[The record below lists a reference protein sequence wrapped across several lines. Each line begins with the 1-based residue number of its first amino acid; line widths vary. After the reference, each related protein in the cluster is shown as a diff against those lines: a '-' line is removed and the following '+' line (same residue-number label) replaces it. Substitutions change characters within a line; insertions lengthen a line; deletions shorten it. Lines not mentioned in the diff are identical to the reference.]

1 MAGED
6 IPVRSR
12 LILTVVCI
20 ALLAGSRVGGQTVP
34 ATDAKMVWEQT
45 IQAKGGRERLHAIR
59 NLLTVEPRRGKPSRP
74 YVVDLWVFPDKSW
87 RWWDDLEGLL
97 GLRLAVSS
105 ELGWWS
111 VSEHRRPSQ
120 FRTANWSP
128 PDKDFQN
135 AVVAVQAE
143 FLLETAWYQ
152 PRILALSSGRIG
164 RREYHVIT
172 AEIPERVRYYI
183 DKQTYLV
190 RRLESAEE
198 WSPDR
203 LITLAS
209 QPWEFEDYASVEG
222 IMMPKRQTILNP
234 RAGNT
239 RFTFQFQFNVEYDP
253 TIFDIDRKPAL
264 EDGPEGWKQR

>member
-6 IPVRSR
+6 NPVRLR
-12 LILTVVCI
+12 LILTIVCI
-20 ALLAGSRVGGQTVP
+20 VLWAGSRVGGQTAPPV
-34 ATDAKMVWEQT
+34 DAQTVWEQT
-45 IQAKGGRERLHAIR
+45 IKAKGGRERLHAIK
-59 NLLTVEPRRGKPSRP
+59 NLLAVEPSRGKPDRP
-74 YVVDLWVFPDKSW
+74 YLVDLWVFPDKSW
-87 RWWDDLEGLL
+87 RWHDDLEGYL
-97 GLRLAVSS
+97 GLNLNVSS
-105 ELGWWS
+105 RLGWWS

-120 FRTANWSP
+120 YRTAHWSP
-128 PDKDFQN
+128 PNQGRQN

-152 PRILALSSGRIG
+152 PRILSLSSGRIG

-203 LITLAS
+203 LIILAP
-209 QPWEFEDYASVEG
+209 QPWEFEDYAPVDG
-222 IMMPKRQTILNP
+222 IMMPKRQTVLNP

-239 RFTFQFQFNVEYDP
+239 RYTFQFEFNVEYEP

-264 EDGPEGWKQR
+264 EDGPEGWKRR